1 MKPELTQER
10 LKEVMNYDPETGVF
24 TRKNG
29 DGKEAGSVYNHG
41 YKLIS
46 VDGKRYMAHRL
57 AWLYM
62 TGSMPD
68 ENIDHKDC
76 VKTNNAFKNLRET
89 TQLQNAQNIRSAS
102 SNNTHGF
109 LGVSFN
115 KIIGKYFSRIHLNGK
130 SNYLGVFNTP
140 EEAHAAYIEAKREL
154 HEFNTL

>member
-10 LKEVMNYDPETGVF
+10 LKEVLNYDPETGVF
-24 TRKNG
+24 TRKE
-29 DGKEAGSVYNHG
+29 GKEAGSVYNHG
-41 YKLIS
+41 YRMIS
-46 VDGKRYMAHRL
+46 IDGKRYMAHRL

-62 TGSMPD
+62 TGSMPIKC
-68 ENIDHKDC
+68 IDHKDC
-76 VKTNNAFKNLRET
+76 IKTNNAFKNLRET
-89 TQLQNAQNIRSAS
+89 TTIQNAQNVRSAS

-115 KIIGKYFSRIHLNGK
+115 KVIGKYFSRIHLNGK

-140 EEAHAAYIEAKREL
+140 EEAHAAYIAAKREL